1 MRVFK
6 ILQYSEMKIN
16 CVKKITVRY
25 DSIRE
30 CPLTVLKIFH
40 TLAAGPLNVEALR
53 LQPIEPIGKSGTV
66 PILKLKVSKLM
77 CIYTMYMYI
86 HIYYILSSNKDIFV

>member
-53 LQPIEPIGKSGTV
+53 LQPIEPIDKSGTV
-66 PILKLKVSKLM
+66 PILKLKVDKS
-77 CIYTMYMYI
+77 ITNRFEI
-86 HIYYILSSNKDIFV
+86 DVHIYNVHVYTYLLHT

>member
-6 ILQYSEMKIN
+6 ILQYSEIKIN

-66 PILKLKVSKLM
+66 PILKLKVDKS
-77 CIYTMYMYI
+77 ITNRFEI
-86 HIYYILSSNKDIFV
+86 DVHIYNVHVYTYLLHT